1 VEVRAVNCF
10 VHRDR
15 PAVGLCLDCNRGVC
29 AECAAEVDDALA
41 CRGRCEG
48 RVKRLVEVRNWST
61 RQPLFQVRYLA
72 HGRMTMSVLGALLF
86 IIGLPAGALAYDD
99 GNRALAF
106 LCLSASGIGLLF
118 AILYARSSPAER
130 LRACLRCGYDLKGN
144 TSGRC
149 PECGTPC

>member
-1 VEVRAVNCF
+1 MNCF
-10 VHRDR
+10 AHRDR

-29 AECAAEVDDALA
+29 AECAAEVEDAIA

-48 RVKRLVEVRNWST
+48 RVKRLVAVRTWST
-61 RQPLFQVRYLA
+61 RQPQLQARHIA
-72 HGRMTMSVLGALLF
+72 HWRMYMMTLGVLVLLVGF
-86 IIGLPAGALAYDD
+86 AAGALAFYDGD
-99 GNRALAF
+99 RALSL
-106 LCLSASGIGLLF
+106 LCFSGAGIGLLA
-118 AILYARSSPAER
+118 AILYGSSSPAER